1 MTVANAPIVKPMSRR
16 QLAAFFADRGF
27 TRGAEVGVWRGEY
40 AEVLCKA
47 NPKLRLICV
56 DPWAPQPDYLEMKN
70 DAAVLRR
77 AFVQAQNRLRSYS
90 CELWRMTSLEGAGRV
105 PDGSLDFVY
114 IDGNHRYEAAI
125 TDIQAWAPKVK
136 RGGIVAGHD
145 YITKP
150 KRHIGV
156 EQAVN
161 DYTAAHQIDPWY
173 VLLPDAADIHP
184 SWMWEVA

>member
-1 MTVANAPIVKPMSRR
+1 
-16 QLAAFFADRGF
+16 
-27 TRGAEVGVWRGEY
+27 
-40 AEVLCKA
+40 
-47 NPKLRLICV
+47 
-56 DPWAPQPDYLEMKN
+56 
-70 DAAVLRR
+70 VLRR
-77 AFVQAQNRLRSYS
+77 AFVQAQNRLRSYP

-105 PDGSLDFVY
+105 ADGSLDFVY
-114 IDGNHRYEAAI
+114 IDANHRYEAAI
-125 TDIQAWAPKVK
+125 TDIQAWAPKV
-136 RGGIVAGHD
+136 RQGGIVAGHD

-173 VLLPDAADIHP
+173 VLSPDAADIHP